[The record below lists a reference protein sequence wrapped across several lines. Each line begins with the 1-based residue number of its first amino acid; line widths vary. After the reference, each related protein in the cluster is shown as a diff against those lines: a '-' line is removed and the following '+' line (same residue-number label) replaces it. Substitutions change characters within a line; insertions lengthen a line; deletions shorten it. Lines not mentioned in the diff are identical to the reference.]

1 MWLLQAWQCLFFVV
15 LVFAVLGFLR
25 GWRREIL
32 SVAFILA
39 AVLVIGVGGGQT
51 VAQMIFVRIP
61 LAFQDPNNLQKPPA
75 PNSTEIAV
83 VTALTLIVL
92 IVIGYLIGNKVFP
105 KPSTPAER
113 VWGVIPGIIAGL
125 AVYFTISQMAPVL
138 TKGPAIGLLVSS
150 PNQNVIGSSLLL
162 IFIVLVVLVIIGLI
176 TSNTKKSGGGGG
188 GGGKK

>member
-1 MWLLQAWQCLFFVV
+1 MWLLQAWQCLFLVV
-15 LVFAVLGFLR
+15 LVFAVLGFMR
-25 GWRREIL
+25 GWKREIL

-51 VAQMIFVRIP
+51 VAQTIFVRIP
-61 LAFQDPNNLQKPPA
+61 LAFQDPNNLQRPPA

-83 VTALTLIVL
+83 VTVLTLIVL
-92 IVIGYLIGNKVFP
+92 IIVGYLIGNKVFP
-105 KPSTPAER
+105 KPSTPGER

-125 AVYFTISQMAPVL
+125 AIYFTISQMAPAL

-150 PNQNVIGSSLLL
+150 PNQNVIGNSLLL
-162 IFIVLVVLVIIGLI
+162 IFVVMVILVIIGLI

-188 GGGKK
+188 GGKK

>member
-1 MWLLQAWQCLFFVV
+1 MWLLQAWQCLFLVV
-15 LVFAVLGFLR
+15 LVFAVLGFMR

-39 AVLVIGVGGGQT
+39 AVLVTGIGGGT
-51 VAQMIFVRIP
+51 AVAQLIFVRIP

-75 PNSTEIAV
+75 PNTTEIAV
-83 VTALTLIVL
+83 ATALTFIALI
-92 IVIGYLIGNKVFP
+92 IIGYLIGNKVFP

-125 AVYFTISQMAPVL
+125 AIYFTISQIAPAL

-150 PNQNVIGSSLLL
+150 PNQNVIGNSLLL

-188 GGGKK
+188 AKK